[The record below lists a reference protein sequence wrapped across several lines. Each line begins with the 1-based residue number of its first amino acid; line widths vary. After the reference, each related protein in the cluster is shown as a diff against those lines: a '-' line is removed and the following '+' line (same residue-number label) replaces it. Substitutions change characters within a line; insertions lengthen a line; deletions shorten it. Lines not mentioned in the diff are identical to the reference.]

1 MRLSKVAN
9 MTACCVR
16 ATLCGANLCWRNPV
30 FAKLRKRIGMQ
41 FVGQVELERRCSLA
55 NLCKGNDVFCG
66 SSVCDNVS
74 TSKVSVLH

>member
-1 MRLSKVAN
+1 MVQ
-9 MTACCVR
+9 TCVG
-16 ATLCGANLCWRNPV
+16 ATLC
-30 FAKLRKRIGMQ
+30 FAKLRKRIDMQ

-74 TSKVSVLH
+74 TSKISVLH